1 VEGATPNDIRKEE
14 MFKQQIAFNDIL
26 PLHKLLLSIGVLPA
40 IVRIRIQRVCNKD
53 PFINEIIPLRRIYLC
68 IFTFLQ
74 L

>member
-26 PLHKLLLSIGVLPA
+26 PPHKLLLSIGVLTA
-40 IVRIRIQRVCNKD
+40 IVRIRIQRVCKV

-68 IFTFLQ
+68 IFPFLQ